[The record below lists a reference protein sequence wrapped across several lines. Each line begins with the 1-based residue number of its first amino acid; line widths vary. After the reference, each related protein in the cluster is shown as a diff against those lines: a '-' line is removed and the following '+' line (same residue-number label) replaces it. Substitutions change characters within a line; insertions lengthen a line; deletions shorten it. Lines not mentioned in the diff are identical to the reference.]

1 MSKSSMKIRFEGDS
15 HQIDANT
22 LINYLIHYQAVVE
35 EANRI
40 VGEGNKKVTV
50 RINAVSKGSFV
61 VDVELVESIF
71 KTLFSQDSVGYA
83 ASLCAVV
90 GGVYGV
96 YKFFKGRKASPEEI
110 GKAVNVNGNVLNQ
123 VVNVYNG
130 PVVREAISKSFATVA
145 ADDSVDGVSLES
157 DDGSVRFERDS
168 FAEMQ
173 YDGFRQEGEMFESRE
188 VEVEAKLTVLSLGFE
203 PGSRWSFSY
212 NGQRIAM
219 NVKNDALAKAVDEGA
234 RFGKG
239 DVLRVKLRIIQE
251 YVPDAGT
258 YRDSS
263 FKIVE
268 FYEQIRAE
276 RQGNLF

>member
-1 MSKSSMKIRFEGDS
+1 MKIRFEGDS

-40 VGEGNKKVTV
+40 VGNGDKKVTV

-130 PVVREAISKSFATVA
+130 PVVREAVSKSFATVA
-145 ADDSVDGVSLES
+145 ADEPEPNFRGDRPGKGGRGIGFLLLNQGGRYVYRPFL
-157 DDGSVRFERDS
+157 VRFCTFPCAFMR
-168 FAEMQ
+168 FL
-173 YDGFRQEGEMFESRE
+173 FVNCRF
-188 VEVEAKLTVLSLGFE
+188 LTQKS
-203 PGSRWSFSY
+203 
-212 NGQRIAM
+212 A
-219 NVKNDALAKAVDEGA
+219 
-234 RFGKG
+234 
-239 DVLRVKLRIIQE
+239 
-251 YVPDAGT
+251 
-258 YRDSS
+258 
-263 FKIVE
+263 
-268 FYEQIRAE
+268 
-276 RQGNLF
+276 